1 MERPL
6 SHIRIGR
13 HIFWKKVDQERLM
26 IQLTMNISDQMIAVV
41 WRTLVFLLRAHPEIW
56 LLQPSRLLIFQIR
69 WLEQFEGMRCLVD
82 SGMVTSSSAI
92 LTFLISSFQTV
103 ANIII
108 AIATLSPQPLV
119 SPFRKFD
126 WKCSSLISWWWWYE
140 DTSLALYPQV
150 VVLLITGVLVGL
162 SWVFLF
168 YDFEVQFCQPKL
180 STNLSANL
188 NVGGYLVD
196 KYLVDTVLVDK

>member
-108 AIATLSPQPLV
+108 IATLSPQPLV